1 MVQKKQKGVGIALNM
16 LLVLIIAA
24 LYLVTSQPDMLPVP
38 ASGSPVYRG
47 EASEKL
53 SLQWIVNYNAK
64 SMHDILDKLKE
75 HDVKTTFI
83 VSGEWAAA
91 NPASLMRM
99 ATDGHEIGTMGNNPY
114 EDGNLSWV
122 MQDITDAAGIIESIS
137 GIKPKIYYSG
147 SRRNSVS
154 SRAAKKLGL
163 THVMGTV
170 DLLCAQGTASDIVK
184 RAESLAQGNI
194 VLMQPTKQAAEALDG
209 LFELLESKGLHVVT
223 TDEIINNR

>member
-99 ATDGHEIGTMGNNPY
+99 ATD
-114 EDGNLSWV
+114 LSL
-122 MQDITDAAGIIESIS
+122 IHI
-137 GIKPKIYYSG
+137 
-147 SRRNSVS
+147 
-154 SRAAKKLGL
+154 
-163 THVMGTV
+163 
-170 DLLCAQGTASDIVK
+170 
-184 RAESLAQGNI
+184 
-194 VLMQPTKQAAEALDG
+194 
-209 LFELLESKGLHVVT
+209 
-223 TDEIINNR
+223 